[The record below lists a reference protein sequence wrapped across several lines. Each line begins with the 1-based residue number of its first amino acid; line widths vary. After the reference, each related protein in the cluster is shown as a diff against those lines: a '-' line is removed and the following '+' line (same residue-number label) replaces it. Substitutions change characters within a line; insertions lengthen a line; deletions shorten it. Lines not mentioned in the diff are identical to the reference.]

1 VHQGTTLL
9 KDEKFEKDVEY
20 GKKQLLLTVVIQ
32 IWPCG
37 VMGSAVEVLVLIQY
51 SVLAV
56 RTGYTRSAEA

>member
-1 VHQGTTLL
+1 MHQGTTLL
-9 KDEKFEKDVEY
+9 EDEKFEKDVEY

>member
-9 KDEKFEKDVEY
+9 KDEKFVKDVEY